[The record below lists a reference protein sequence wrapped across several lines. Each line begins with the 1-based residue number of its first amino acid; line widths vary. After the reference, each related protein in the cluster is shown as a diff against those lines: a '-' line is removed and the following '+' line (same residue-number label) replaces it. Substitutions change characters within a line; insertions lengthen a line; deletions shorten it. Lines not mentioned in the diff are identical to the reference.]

1 MSICIVSSIIST
13 NKLHRQNPAVMSQA
27 PKIFLSIAQ
36 ALEAETL
43 QGQTASRLVAAAK
56 MLLGNA
62 GLDPVVVLQQLP
74 PETQQ
79 TVRAFF
85 G

>member
-1 MSICIVSSIIST
+1 MNASIDNPS
-13 NKLHRQNPAVMSQA
+13 RQNPAVMGQA
-27 PKIFLSIAQ
+27 PKVFLFIAQ

-43 QGQTASRLVAAAK
+43 QGETARRVVAAAK

-62 GLDPVVVLQQLP
+62 GLDPAQVLSQLP

-79 TVRAFF
+79 TIRAFF

>member
-1 MSICIVSSIIST
+1 
-13 NKLHRQNPAVMSQA
+13 MSQA
-27 PKIFLSIAQ
+27 PKIFLFIAQ
-36 ALEAETL
+36 ALEADTL

-62 GLDPVVVLQQLP
+62 GLDPAVVLQQLP

-79 TVRAFF
+79 TVQAYFS
-85 G
+85 